1 VKEALKHSAYN
12 LALLPCTFNIFEPWK
27 TALRGCTF
35 TLKMRYRRL
44 WYGHS
49 GGSTWD
55 TPTCEWTVLMQKS
68 VAISFSC
75 CNTFTGKHLQ
85 TGLVVHALSILKITN
100 CDMQGSH
107 FILYKFHIKLIEF
120 YILRVIFHSR
130 KQLRNIIKINQI
142 QHRNLSQ
149 DV

>member
-1 VKEALKHSAYN
+1 MKEVIKHSAYN
-12 LALLPCTFNIFEPWK
+12 LDLLPFNFNIFGPWK
-27 TALRGCTF
+27 TAVQGCTF
-35 TLKMRYRRL
+35 PLKMWCRRL

-55 TPTCEWTVLMQKS
+55 TQTCARTVLMQKS

-75 CNTFTGKHLQ
+75 CNTFTSKHLQ

-100 CDMQGSH
+100 CVMQGSH
-107 FILYKFHIKLIEF
+107 FIPYKFHIELTEF
-120 YILRVIFHSR
+120 NILHVLFHSR

-142 QHRNLSQ
+142 QYRNLSQ